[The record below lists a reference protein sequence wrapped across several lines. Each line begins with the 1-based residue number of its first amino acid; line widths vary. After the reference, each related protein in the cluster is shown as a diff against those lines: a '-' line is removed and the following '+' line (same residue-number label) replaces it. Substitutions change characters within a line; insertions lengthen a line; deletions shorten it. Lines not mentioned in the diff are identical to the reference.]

1 MIANRW
7 LAIRLEFLGSLV
19 TVAVA
24 LFIVTQPD
32 AISPSQAGLVVT
44 QSLCVTQVGSQGKV
58 LLTKMQKS

>member
-32 AISPSQAGLVVT
+32 AISPSQAGLVVSY
-44 QSLCVTQVGSQGKV
+44 SLNVTQVR
-58 LLTKMQKS
+58 